1 MRDCLFLVADKNMES
16 MLKGFFSRENF
27 HLALGC
33 APFNFDFK
41 QDLVVAHGQNDP
53 GLYTRANALLQPYAR
68 THRHVVVMVDVDW
81 DGSPG
86 HETIKQAIQSHII
99 NAGWVDDSGGA
110 IVIEPELENWV
121 WQDSIHVCNSLG
133 YNDGFQQL
141 RSTLEAK
148 GYWKAHDPKPHRPKE
163 AMEWTLKQAKIPRTS
178 SIFSQLA
185 SQVSFR
191 GCIDPAFQNLL
202 MALRRWFP
210 AQKIGSMQ

>member
-16 MLKGFFSRENF
+16 MLKGFLSRENF
-27 HLALGC
+27 HLSLSC
-33 APFNFDFK
+33 APFVFDPR

-68 THRHVVVMVDVDW
+68 SHRHVIVMVDVDW

-86 HETIKQAIQSHII
+86 HEMIKRVIQSHIV
-99 NAGWVDDSGGA
+99 NAGWIDGSGCA
-110 IVIEPELENWV
+110 IVIAPELENWV

-133 YNDGFQQL
+133 YDNGFQQL
-141 RSTLEAK
+141 RSTLEAN
-148 GYWKAHDPKPHRPKE
+148 GYWNAHDSKPHRPKE

-185 SQVSFR
+185 ALVSFR
-191 GCIDPAFQNLL
+191 GCVDPAFQNLL
-202 MALRRWFP
+202 IALRCWFP
-210 AQKIGSMQ
+210 TQDNGNR